1 MMCKPF
7 PDNRFPQFSNLEELQ
22 EWVRPLIEEE
32 IAYEEETED
41 PIDSSNPKSGKV
53 SP

>member
-1 MMCKPF
+1 
-7 PDNRFPQFSNLEELQ
+7 
-22 EWVRPLIEEE
+22 VRPLIEEE